1 MPTKGFTDSGTR
13 RVSYFDPAISSN
25 YAASLWRTCPLL
37 EYMHDPSIGI
47 LLDEQFNNYDATST
61 TGDYVLTQAGAA
73 GSAAKSTTI
82 PGTLSITA
90 GSSTATQGANVQRT
104 KSMFLPAAN
113 KSIWFECKFNIS
125 GITNLNVQTFIGL
138 AEIDTSIIASS
149 AISTSNHMGW
159 YSVTAD
165 GVLLFAANK
174 ATVATTATG
183 VTIASATS
191 VRLGFVYDGVTDT
204 LQQYV
209 NGVATG
215 TAIATANIPKVA
227 LYPSFVCQ
235 ADTTDTP
242 ILHVEGYRVFQLR

>member
-1 MPTKGFTDSGTR
+1 MPSRGFTHPGTR
-13 RVSYFDPAISSN
+13 RISVYDPTLSSN
-25 YAASLWRTCPLL
+25 YANGLWANCPLQ
-37 EYMHDPSIGI
+37 EYLHDPSIGV
-47 LLDEQFNNYDATST
+47 LLDEQFNNYDATAT

-82 PGTLSITA
+82 IGTLSITA

-104 KSMFLPAAN
+104 KSAFIPAAN
-113 KSIWFECKFNIS
+113 KSLWFECKFNIS

-138 AEIDTSIIASS
+138 AEIDTSIIATS

-159 YSVTAD
+159 YSVTAN
-165 GVLLFAANK
+165 GVLLFASNK
-174 ATVATTATG
+174 AATATTATG

-191 VRLGFVYDGVTDT
+191 VKLGFFYDGVADT

-215 TAIATANIPKVA
+215 TAIATTYIPKVA
-227 LYPSFVCQ
+227 VYPSFVCQ

-242 ILHVEGYRVFQLR
+242 VLHVEGYRVFQLR